1 MRNLAYSERVSEH
14 HKPFLHPWK
23 WNWIRGEWVKP
34 TKRIA
39 FVITEFGLWFE
50 VVPLDEYDEVMW
62 QMEALWGE
70 LREGSE

>member
-1 MRNLAYSERVSEH
+1 MDHEH
-14 HKPFLHPWK
+14 HHCEHEVQFCKDCDTTYCNK
-23 WNWIRGEWVKP
+23 CDAEWVKP